1 MFKNSNVKKIIKKFN
16 NFTEE
21 EQWLQSMLNDGW
33 MLKSYDSED
42 IDDCLYV
49 FEPVQD
55 AEQKNLIYKIDF
67 RSFNKK
73 DDFQE
78 YKSIF
83 EDAGWTVLAK
93 SKSYSKQI
101 FYTDNQNAN
110 RNIFSD
116 TESYKEREKQKMH
129 SIFTSII
136 ISVIF
141 FMISIILYIIYDRA
155 AFMGGGLVTFLSSAK
170 FMGDY
175 FKHRKVYKSIV

>member
-1 MFKNSNVKKIIKKFN
+1 MLKDSKVKKINKKFN

-21 EQWLQSMLNDGW
+21 EEWLQNMLYEGW

-42 IDDCLYV
+42 IDDCQYI
-49 FEPVQD
+49 FELVQHD
-55 AEQKNLIYKIDF
+55 EQKNLIYKIDF
-67 RSFNKK
+67 RIFNNK

-83 EDAGWTVLAK
+83 EEAGWTVLAK

-116 TESYKEREKQKMH
+116 TESYKEREKQKMR
-129 SIFTSII
+129 SII
-136 ISVIF
+136 TSLIITLILFIVSVI
-141 FMISIILYIIYDRA
+141 LYSIYDKA
-155 AFMGGGLVTFLSSAK
+155 AFMGAGTFTLVSSGK
-170 FMGDY
+170 FVVDY
-175 FKHRKVYKSIV
+175 FKHRNVYKSIV